1 MFNRVVK
8 VSKSKSIARLYVRR
22 CPEKQ
27 YTLPKILESKP
38 CLENEHVYLVAAGSL
53 GALGHAVLGV
63 VTGVFPGTGGVSGY
77 CSRNRPKPVLNLSS
91 VVILRRFDG
100 SWLKSS

>member
-8 VSKSKSIARLYVRR
+8 VSKSKSIARLCVRR

-38 CLENEHVYLVAAGSL
+38 CLKNEHVYLVAAGSL
-53 GALGHAVLGV
+53 DALGHGVLGV
-63 VTGVFPGTGGVSGY
+63 VTGEEHTD
-77 CSRNRPKPVLNLSS
+77 NT
-91 VVILRRFDG
+91 
-100 SWLKSS
+100 